1 VRKIVRVAGKPCA
14 GLQETLVIKPWI
26 AAALLASGASL
37 HAQTPATPAAPAP
50 AATVAP
56 VPTTTNAAY
65 LAANCANC
73 HGMQG
78 KALNGMPSLAGQNK
92 DYIVKQMQD
101 FRDGKRP
108 ATIMHQLAKGYTD
121 EQIALM
127 ADYFSKQKAN

>member
-1 VRKIVRVAGKPCA
+1 
-14 GLQETLVIKPWI
+14 VIKLWI
-26 AAALLASGASL
+26 GAVLLAGSL
-37 HAQTPATPAAPAP
+37 PLYAQTPAAPPASAVTPAP
-50 AATVAP
+50 TIAP
-56 VPTTTNAAY
+56 VPTTTNAAF

-73 HGMQG
+73 HGTQG

-108 ATIMHQLAKGYTD
+108 ASIMHQLAKGYTD